1 MSKALLLDSDDSLIS
16 EQDTN
21 KLRFSITTI
30 LYQFF
35 EFQNLEQLTRS
46 VPKVFDLVE
55 KDNTVARGEK
65 CLSMTQLNSVTVK
78 FAFLPKP
85 T

>member
-16 EQDTN
+16 EQDTS
-21 KLRFSITTI
+21 KLRFSITII

-46 VPKVFDLVE
+46 VPKVFDLVR
-55 KDNTVARGEK
+55 KR
-65 CLSMTQLNSVTVK
+65 
-78 FAFLPKP
+78 
-85 T
+85 

>member
-1 MSKALLLDSDDSLIS
+1 MCKAMLLDSDDSLIS

-21 KLRFSITTI
+21 KLSYSITI
-30 LYQFF
+30 IFF
-35 EFQNLEQLTRS
+35 EFQNLEQLTRG
-46 VPKVFDLVE
+46 VPKVFDLVK

-65 CLSMTQLNSVTVK
+65 CLSMTQLNSDTVK
-78 FAFLPKP
+78 FAVLPKS

>member
-1 MSKALLLDSDDSLIS
+1 MCKALQLDSDDSLIS

-21 KLRFSITTI
+21 KLSYSII
-30 LYQFF
+30 IIFHQFF

-46 VPKVFDLVE
+46 VPKVFDLVK

-65 CLSMTQLNSVTVK
+65 CLSMTQLNSDTVK
-78 FAFLPKP
+78 FAFLPKS